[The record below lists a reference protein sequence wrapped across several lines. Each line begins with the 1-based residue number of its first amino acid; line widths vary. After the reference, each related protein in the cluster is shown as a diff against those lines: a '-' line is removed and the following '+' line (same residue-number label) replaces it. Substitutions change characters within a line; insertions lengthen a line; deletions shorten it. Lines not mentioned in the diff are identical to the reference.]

1 MVKWRKRQERHSQD
15 RKNEQKQKTEK
26 SSLRGASCQR
36 SSSSVPS
43 FPATASLRCL
53 HRKKMCMSGLSGCVC
68 LDVFSVAGS
77 LLRKKSSQASYS
89 AVQLTV
95 RVRLC
100 TFHQRSRSIAV
111 LPARHA
117 THKAWHRDA
126 PLSTSGFA
134 GSPDIDATS
143 HITKFHKQCP
153 DSLYPLVI

>member
-1 MVKWRKRQERHSQD
+1 MVKWPKRQERHSQD
-15 RKNEQKQKTEK
+15 RKNEQKRNTEK

-53 HRKKMCMSGLSGCVC
+53 HRKKMCMSGLSGLSGCVC
-68 LDVFSVAGS
+68 LDVFSFAGS

-126 PLSTSGFA
+126 PLSTSGFG
-134 GSPDIDATS
+134 GSPDIDTTS
-143 HITKFHKQCP
+143 HITHEV
-153 DSLYPLVI
+153 S